1 MNEKRSYIKELLR
14 NPFGLSACLIL
25 LFLYLIAILAPF
37 LAPYEPSDQDLK
49 KTYHPPTKIYWHS
62 ARFVVA
68 RYKNVDPSSAMYKV
82 IEGDYCPLKWFVHG
96 YAYRLLGIFP
106 SDIHLFGVDKPD
118 RVYLLGSDNTGR
130 DVFSRLVYGSQV
142 SLSIGLIGV
151 SITMIL
157 GLLIGGLS
165 GYYGGWFDN
174 VVMRLTEFLMA
185 VPALYLLLALRG
197 IFGVK
202 FSSAQVYFL
211 IVIILS
217 FIGWSGFA
225 RVIRG
230 LVLSLRSQTF
240 VDAAIVLGQSSVKIL
255 LKHLLPNLASYLLV
269 SAALSIP
276 GYILGEAALSF
287 LGLGIQEPSAS
298 WGLMLAQAQ
307 DMKVFMLNFWWLLTP
322 GIAILITV
330 VAFNMLG
337 DVLRD
342 LVDPKFRIYQTKRG

>member
-1 MNEKRSYIKELLR
+1 MKDKRSFIKEVLGHPL
-14 NPFGLSACLIL
+14 GALSSFILLIL
-25 LFLYLIAILAPF
+25 YLTAFLAPF

-49 KTYHPPTKIYWHS
+49 RTYHPPTKIYWKDG
-62 ARFVVA
+62 RWQVA
-68 RYKNVDPSSAMYKV
+68 RYRNVDPTSASYKE
-82 IEGDYCPLKWFVHG
+82 IPGECSPLKWFIHG
-96 YAYRLLGIFP
+96 YSYRFMGIIP
-106 SDIHLFGVDKPD
+106 ADIHLFGVDKPD
-118 RVYLLGSDNTGR
+118 RVYLLGSDSTGR

-142 SLSIGLIGV
+142 SLSIGVIGV
-151 SITMIL
+151 SLTLVL

-185 VPALYLLLALRG
+185 VPGLYLLLALRG
-197 IFGVK
+197 VFGVK

-240 VDAAIVLGQSSVKIL
+240 VDAAVVLGQSSLRIL

-287 LGLGIQEPSAS
+287 LGLGIQEPSSS

-322 GIAILITV
+322 GVAILITV
-330 VAFNMLG
+330 IAFNMLG

-342 LVDPKFRIYQTKRG
+342 LVDPRFRLYQAKRG

>member
-1 MNEKRSYIKELLR
+1 MKDKRSFIKEILR
-14 NPFGLSACLIL
+14 NPLGILSCSLLIL
-25 LFLYLIAILAPF
+25 LYLIAFFAPF

-49 KTYHPPTKIYWHS
+49 RTYHPPTKIYWHNGQW
-62 ARFVVA
+62 VVA
-68 RYKNVDPSSAMYKV
+68 RYRNVDPTSATYKE
-82 IEGDYCPLKWFVHG
+82 IAGDGCPIKWFVRG
-96 YAYRLLGIFP
+96 YPYRFLGIIP
-106 SDIHLFGVDKPD
+106 ANIHLFGVDKPD
-118 RVYLLGSDNTGR
+118 RIYLLGSDNTGR

-151 SITMIL
+151 TITLVL

-174 VVMRLTEFLMA
+174 VMMRLTEFLMA
-185 VPALYLLLALRG
+185 VPGLYLLLALRG
-197 IFGVK
+197 VFGVK

-240 VDAAIVLGQSSVKIL
+240 VDAAVVLGQSSVLIL

-287 LGLGIQEPSAS
+287 LGLGIQEPASS

-322 GIAILITV
+322 GVAILITV
-330 VAFNMLG
+330 IAFNMLG

-342 LVDPKFRIYQTKRG
+342 LVDPKFRMYQTGSK